1 MNTNQIKGLKKT
13 LGKMTFGLFFPNENK
28 RLAKTPI
35 VTSTPVEET
44 VVETVE
50 GETTKDLIL
59 VNVAAGKQTVA
70 VKHLRALTN
79 WTVKKA
85 TSFIKEGEY
94 PKVVISNSQITD
106 SVTQVIAEAREVGV
120 IFEIV

>member
-28 RLAKTPI
+28 RLAKTP
-35 VTSTPVEET
+35 

-50 GETTKDLIL
+50 VETPKNLIL
-59 VNVAAGKQTVA
+59 VSVAAGKQTVA
-70 VKHLRALTN
+70 VTHLRTLTS

-85 TSFIKEGEY
+85 TAFIKEGEY

>member
-13 LGKMTFGLFFPNENK
+13 LGKMTFGLFFPKENK

-35 VTSTPVEET
+35 VTTAP
-44 VVETVE
+44 VVETTEVE
-50 GETTKDLIL
+50 TPKDLIL
-59 VNVAAGKQTVA
+59 VSVADGRQTVA
-70 VKHLRALTN
+70 VNHLRTLTS
-79 WTVKKA
+79 WTVKNA
-85 TSFIKEGEY
+85 TAFIKEGEY
-94 PKVVISNSQITD
+94 PKIVISNSQITD

>member
-1 MNTNQIKGLKKT
+1 MNTNQIKGLKKV
-13 LGKMTFGLFFPNENK
+13 LGKMTFGVFFPNENK
-28 RLAKTPI
+28 RLAKTPV
-35 VTSTPVEET
+35 VTTAS

-50 GETTKDLIL
+50 VETPKDLIL
-59 VNVAAGKQTVA
+59 VSVADGRQTVA
-70 VKHLRALTN
+70 VTHLRTLTS

-85 TSFIKEGEY
+85 TAFIKEGEY

-106 SVTQVIAEAREVGV
+106 SVTQVIAEAKEVGV

>member
-28 RLAKTPI
+28 RLAKTP
-35 VTSTPVEET
+35 

-50 GETTKDLIL
+50 VETPKDLIL
-59 VNVAAGKQTVA
+59 VSVADGRQTVA
-70 VKHLRALTN
+70 VNHLRTLTS

-85 TSFIKEGEY
+85 TAFIKEGEY
-94 PKVVISNSQITD
+94 PKIVISDFNPQITD
-106 SVTQVIAEAREVGV
+106 SVTQVIAEAKEVGV